1 MNLNNLVDEYKKVF
15 DSHLNVKGYFA
26 PGRVN
31 LIGGHVDY
39 HGGFVLPCA
48 INYGTYMLMA
58 KRSDQM
64 IKGYSMNFEDQG
76 IIIGSLDNLKRD
88 LSDDWFSYVKGLIKI
103 LKENGYEIN
112 EGFNLLLNGNI
123 PNGAGLSS
131 SASLEI
137 VLLEGLKDLFDL
149 QLTTKEMVII
159 AQAVENDYI
168 GVNCGIMDQYAVA
181 FGKNDHAILLDC
193 EKVEHEYVPLHLKDN
208 KIMIVNSNKQRKLS
222 ESKYNERRTESTE
235 ALEIILGN
243 SNKKIINQL
252 TMDDFEASKE
262 LIKNET
268 KRKRAKHVITEN
280 LRTEKAHN
288 ALIRDDLSEF
298 GECINGSHKSLKE
311 DYEVSCNELDYIAEY
326 LQTSDGVL
334 GARMT
339 GAGFGGCV
347 VSIINE
353 SVMKG
358 VGEELT
364 KHYKEKFG
372 YKPSIYIADVGNG
385 SNKIDLE
392 K

>member
-15 DSHLNVKGYFA
+15 DSHSNVKGYFA

-48 INYGTYMLMA
+48 INYGTYMIMA

-64 IKGYSMNFEDQG
+64 IKGYSMNFEAQG
-76 IIIGSLDNLKRD
+76 IITGSLDILKRD
-88 LSDDWFSYVKGLIKI
+88 LSDDWFSYVKGIIKI
-103 LKENGYEIN
+103 LKDKGHEIN

-137 VLLEGLKDLFDL
+137 VLLEGLNDLFNL
-149 QLTTKEMVII
+149 GLSTKERVLI
-159 AQAVENDYI
+159 AQVVENDYI

-193 EKVEHEYVPLHLKDN
+193 EKVEHEYVPLHLKGN

-222 ESKYNERRTESTE
+222 ESKYNERRTESTS
-235 ALEIILGN
+235 ALEIILEN
-243 SNKKIINQL
+243 SNKGIINQL
-252 TMDDFEASKE
+252 TLDDFEASKG

-268 KRKRAKHVITEN
+268 NQRRAKHVITEN
-280 LRTEKAHN
+280 LRTEKAHD
-288 ALIRDDLSEF
+288 ALIRDDLVEF
-298 GECINGSHKSLKE
+298 GKCINGSHKSLKE
-311 DYEVSCNELDYIAEY
+311 DYEVSCDELDYIAEY
-326 LQTSDGVL
+326 LQVSDGVL

-353 SVMKG
+353 SVMKA

-364 KHYKEKFG
+364 KKYKEIFG

>member
-15 DSHLNVKGYFA
+15 DSHSNVKGYFA

-48 INYGTYMLMA
+48 INYGTYMIMA

-76 IIIGSLDNLKRD
+76 IITGSLDILKRD
-88 LSDDWFSYVKGLIKI
+88 LSDDWFSYVKGIIKI
-103 LKENGYEIN
+103 LKENGHEIN

-137 VLLEGLKDLFDL
+137 VLLEGLNDLFDL
-149 QLTTKEMVII
+149 GLATKEMVLI

-181 FGKNDHAILLDC
+181 FGKDDHAILLDC
-193 EKVEHEYVPLHLKDN
+193 EKVEHEYVPLHLKGN

-222 ESKYNERRTESTE
+222 ESKYNERRNESTE
-235 ALEIILGN
+235 ALEIILKN

-252 TMDDFEASKE
+252 TLDDYEASKD

-268 KRKRAKHVITEN
+268 NQKRAKHVITEN
-280 LRTEKAHN
+280 LRTEKAHD
-288 ALIRDDLSEF
+288 ALIRDDLVEF
-298 GECINGSHKSLKE
+298 GKCISGSHKSLKE
-311 DYEVSCNELDYIAEY
+311 DYEVSCDELDYIAEY
-326 LQTSDGVL
+326 LQSSNGVL

-353 SVMKG
+353 SVMKV

-364 KHYKEKFG
+364 EHYKEKFG

>member
-1 MNLNNLVDEYKKVF
+1 MDLNNLVNEYKKVF
-15 DSHLNVKGYFA
+15 DSPSNVQGYFA

-48 INYGTYMLMA
+48 INYGTYMIIS
-58 KRSDQM
+58 KRNDKT
-64 IKGYSMNFEDQG
+64 INGYSMNFINQG
-76 IIIGSLDNLKRD
+76 IIKGNLGKLSRD
-88 LSDDWFSYVKGLIKI
+88 LSDDWFSYVKGIIKI
-103 LKENGYEIN
+103 LRDKGYLIN
-112 EGFNLLLNGNI
+112 EGFDLLLNGNI

-137 VLLEGLKDLFDL
+137 VLLEGLNDLFNL
-149 QLTTKEMVII
+149 NLTTKEMVVI
-159 AQAVENDYI
+159 AQLVENDYI

-181 FGKNDHAILLDC
+181 FGKNNNAILLDC
-193 EKVEHEYVPLHLKDN
+193 EKIEHEYVPLHLKDN

-235 ALEIILGN
+235 ALEIILEN
-243 SNKKIINQL
+243 SDKKIINEL
-252 TMDDFEASKE
+252 TLEDYETYKD

-268 KRKRAKHVITEN
+268 KQKRAKHVITEN

-288 ALIRDDLSEF
+288 ALIRDDLVEF
-298 GECINGSHKSLKE
+298 GKCISGSHQSLKE
-311 DYEVSCNELDYIAEY
+311 DYEVSCKELDYIVEY
-326 LQTSDGVL
+326 LQSFEGVL

-347 VSIINE
+347 VSIVNENIINDIE
-353 SVMKG
+353 KQ
-358 VGEELT
+358 LT
-364 KHYKEKFG
+364 KDYKEKFG

>member
-15 DSHLNVKGYFA
+15 DSHSTVKGYFA

-48 INYGTYMLMA
+48 INYGTYMIMA
-58 KRSDQM
+58 KRNDQM
-64 IKGYSMNFEDQG
+64 IKGYSMNFEAQG
-76 IIIGSLDNLKRD
+76 IITGNLDILKRD
-88 LSDDWFSYVKGLIKI
+88 LSDDWFSYVKGIIKI
-103 LKENGYEIN
+103 LKDKGHEIN

-137 VLLEGLKDLFDL
+137 VLLEGLNDLFDL
-149 QLTTKEMVII
+149 GLTTKEMVLI

-193 EKVEHEYVPLHLKDN
+193 EKVEHEYVPLHLKNN

-222 ESKYNERRTESTE
+222 ESKYNERRTESTG
-235 ALEIILGN
+235 ALEIVLEN
-243 SNKKIINQL
+243 SNKGIINQL
-252 TMDDFEASKE
+252 TLDDFEASKE

-268 KRKRAKHVITEN
+268 NQKRAKHVITEN
-280 LRTEKAHN
+280 LRTEKAHD
-288 ALIRDDLSEF
+288 ALIRDDLVEF
-298 GECINGSHKSLKE
+298 GKCISGSHKSLKE
-311 DYEVSCNELDYIAEY
+311 DYEVSCDELDYIAEY
-326 LQTSDGVL
+326 LQGSEGVL

-353 SVMKG
+353 SVMKA

>member
-1 MNLNNLVDEYKKVF
+1 MDLNNLVNEYSKIF
-15 DSHLNVKGYFA
+15 NSHSNIKGYFA

-48 INYGTYMLMA
+48 ISYGTYMIMA
-58 KRSDQM
+58 KRKDKIM
-64 IKGYSMNFEDQG
+64 NGYSMNFVEQG
-76 IIIGSLDNLKRD
+76 IIKGNLNELSRD
-88 LSDDWFSYVKGLIKI
+88 LSDDWFSYVKGIVKI
-103 LKENGYEIN
+103 LKNKGYKIN
-112 EGFNLLLNGNI
+112 QGFDLLLNGNI

-137 VLLEGLKDLFDL
+137 VLLEGLNDLFDL
-149 QLTTKEMVII
+149 NLSTKEMVFI

-181 FGKNDHAILLDC
+181 FGKNNNAILLDC
-193 EKVEHEYVPLHLKDN
+193 EKVEHEYVPLNLKSN

-235 ALEIILGN
+235 ALEIILEN
-243 SNKKIINQL
+243 SHKHFINQL
-252 TMDDFEASKE
+252 TLENFEESKA
-262 LIKNET
+262 LIKSDI
-268 KRKRAKHVITEN
+268 KKKRAKHVITEN
-280 LRTEKAHN
+280 LRTEKAHE
-288 ALIRDDLSEF
+288 ALVKDDLVEF
-298 GECINGSHKSLKE
+298 GKCISSSHRSLKE
-311 DYEVSCNELDYIAEY
+311 DYEVSCKELDYIAEY
-326 LQTSDGVL
+326 LQKSKGVL

-347 VSIINE
+347 VSIINQDD
-353 SVMKG
+353 MHT

-385 SNKIDLE
+385 SNKIELE